1 MASIPETVAPAAARR
16 THQRGRVIGRLC
28 VLLTL
33 AHLGAC
39 ELSHTRTEAPQ
50 PPAPAAQEDIG
61 QYLDTMAGLA
71 TGTPAQ
77 QADIFYELEREYA
90 RAPTTA
96 TSLRYAFA
104 LITPAH
110 PASKPSE
117 GKRILETLL
126 ASPERMLPLER
137 KLATVML
144 READTR
150 LKMEADSR
158 RLLATVDERVRSQAN
173 SDRRLQAQVEEV
185 LRLRKELA
193 EAKQKLDAI
202 TDIERSITIE
212 RSPSPPGS
220 RDNPNEA
227 QSSTTGR

>member
-1 MASIPETVAPAAARR
+1 MAA
-16 THQRGRVIGRLC
+16 
-28 VLLTL
+28 LLIT
-33 AHLGAC
+33 AC
-39 ELSHTRTEAPQ
+39 ELAPRKEEPRAPQ
-50 PPAPAAQEDIG
+50 PMHEDLS
-61 QYLDTMAGLA
+61 QYLDMMFDLV
-71 TGTPAQ
+71 TGDAAH
-77 QADIFYELEREYA
+77 QADTFYEVEREYT
-90 RAPTTA
+90 RAPTT
-96 TSLRYAFA
+96 TSSLRYALA
-104 LITPAH
+104 LLTPGH
-110 PASKPSE
+110 PASKPAE

-126 ASPERMLPLER
+126 ATPERMLPLER

-150 LKMEADSR
+150 LKMEADNR

-173 SDRRLQAQVEEV
+173 SDRKLQAQTEEN

-220 RDNPNEA
+220 RDTTNEA
-227 QSSTTGR
+227 QSAPPSR